1 MVEAYQR
8 EQAVNLQLAEDPN
21 IHLSEPDFKKHMTF
35 KKFEHMQKLFSKE
48 NSEGISLQNAKEISP
63 TVFSSYGRT
72 SLSSIREE
80 SDFPNRFVVCNVV
93 TDVVKSKEST

>member
-35 KKFEHMQKLFSKE
+35 KKFEHMQKLFSK
-48 NSEGISLQNAKEISP
+48 
-63 TVFSSYGRT
+63 
-72 SLSSIREE
+72 
-80 SDFPNRFVVCNVV
+80 
-93 TDVVKSKEST
+93 